1 MQGQPVGAPVSTV
14 VPDVPEYTANVALD
28 YNHPLNGPLS
38 LFGHADYT
46 YTGQR
51 YDLVAINQG
60 QMWSLPGYGLAT
72 LRIGVESGSDWSVAL
87 FCTNLGNEHPALE
100 NMTALNLANPD
111 FNRVLTA
118 QPRTIG
124 LDFNFKH

>member
-1 MQGQPVGAPVSTV
+1 

-28 YNHPLNGPLS
+28 YNRELSAALS
-38 LFGHADYT
+38 LFAHADYT

-60 QMWSLPGYGLAT
+60 QMWSLPGYSLAT
-72 LRIGVESGSDWSVAL
+72 LRVGIASASDWNVSL
-87 FCTNLGNEHPALE
+87 FCTNLANAHPELE

-111 FNRVLTA
+111 YNRILTA

-124 LDFNFKH
+124 LDFNFKR